1 MFSKANLVSTLVATV
16 WGVGGG
22 FLLWGIIGDPLM
34 ADHMLMDGLMKD
46 PPDMMYLILGCLV
59 QGFAF
64 ATVYG
69 KSSEANFGAGSGVK
83 YGAFL
88 ALLIG
93 LGGGLI
99 NYATGNLMDLTGVL
113 MNFGIYLVF
122 FAVMGLFTGLI
133 YNKMS

>member
-1 MFSKANLVSTLVATV
+1 MFSKANLISTLVATV

-22 FLLWGIIGDPLM
+22 FLLWGIVGDPLM

-46 PPDMMYLILGCLV
+46 PPDMMYLVLGCLV

-64 ATVYG
+64 STIYG
-69 KSSEANFGAGSGVK
+69 KTGEGNYGAASGVK
-83 YGAFL
+83 YGAFV

-99 NYATGNLMDLTGVL
+99 NYATGNLMDLTGVF
-113 MNFGIYLVF
+113 MNFVIYLVF
-122 FAVMGLFTGLI
+122 FVVMGLLTGLI

>member
-22 FLLWGIIGDPLM
+22 FLLWGVIGDPMM

-46 PPDMMYLILGCLV
+46 PPDMLYLVLGCLV

-64 ATVYG
+64 ATIYG
-69 KSSEANFGAGSGVK
+69 KSGADHYGAASGVK
-83 YGAFL
+83 YGAFV

-99 NYATGNLMDLTGVL
+99 NYATGNMMDLTGVF
-113 MNFGIYLVF
+113 MNFVIYIVF
-122 FAVMGLFTGLI
+122 FVIMGLLTGLI
-133 YNKMS
+133 YKKMG

>member
-1 MFSKANLVSTLVATV
+1 MFSKANLISTLVATV

-22 FLLWGIIGDPLM
+22 FLLWGIVGDPLM
-34 ADHMLMDGLMKD
+34 ADHMLMEGIMKD
-46 PPDMMYLILGCLV
+46 PPDMMYLVLGCLV

-64 ATVYG
+64 STIYG
-69 KSSEANFGAGSGVK
+69 KTGQDNYGVASGVK
-83 YGAFL
+83 YGAFV
-88 ALLIG
+88 ALLVG

-113 MNFGIYLVF
+113 MNFVIYLVF
-122 FAVMGLFTGLI
+122 FVVMGLLTGLI

>member
-46 PPDMMYLILGCLV
+46 PPDMMYLVLGCLV

-69 KSSEANFGAGSGVK
+69 KSNEATYGGGSGVK
-83 YGAFL
+83 YGAFI
-88 ALLIG
+88 ALLVG

-113 MNFGIYLVF
+113 MNFVIYLIF